1 MVHSD
6 FSGGENLAANT
17 IHNVSYMFNQWMAE
31 KEAFDESGYRAKLM
45 GVSYNGKVVGHYSQ
59 IVWATNTKVGC
70 GLTYCEDYTY
80 KNILV
85 CRYQTG
91 NILYQQVYG
100 EPISSSSSSSSSLS
114 TTATTTTTT
123 TSAATSTVTL
133 TIIKSIITIS
143 TTTKTVTEPTTVHE
157 STTITTT
164 ITEPTTVHEST
175 MVTTTITEP
184 TTITSAIY
192 ETTLINCNV
201 TERTT
206 EINSTISTVDPA
218 TLNSSSDDDKSG
230 VNDILSNKRFNLIFI
245 ILFFCIY
252 FKLNIL

>member
-157 STTITTT
+157 ST
-164 ITEPTTVHEST
+164 

>member
-1 MVHSD
+1 
-6 FSGGENLAANT
+6 
-17 IHNVSYMFNQWMAE
+17 
-31 KEAFDESGYRAKLM
+31 
-45 GVSYNGKVVGHYSQ
+45 
-59 IVWATNTKVGC
+59 
-70 GLTYCEDYTY
+70 
-80 KNILV
+80 
-85 CRYQTG
+85 
-91 NILYQQVYG
+91 
-100 EPISSSSSSSSSLS
+100 
-114 TTATTTTTT
+114 
-123 TSAATSTVTL
+123 
-133 TIIKSIITIS
+133 
-143 TTTKTVTEPTTVHE
+143 
-157 STTITTT
+157 
-164 ITEPTTVHEST
+164 